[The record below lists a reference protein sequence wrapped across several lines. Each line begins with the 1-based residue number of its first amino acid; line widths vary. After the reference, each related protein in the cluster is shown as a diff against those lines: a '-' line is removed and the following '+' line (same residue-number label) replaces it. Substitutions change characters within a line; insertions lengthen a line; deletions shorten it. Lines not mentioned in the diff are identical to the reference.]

1 VFLHCRTIYSNAL
14 ERGLYVAFARLP
26 NVRRIVAVSSASAQ
40 NFRTVADKVRV
51 VRNGVP
57 IDEVVERAG
66 EDDVRQRFGITADA
80 PLIGFVGRF
89 VGWKGVDVF
98 LAAAEIVTRRHPDA
112 RFMLVGDVPVGSS
125 ETLEDYRAR
134 GGSRDLGCQLVF
146 AGFQSNPA
154 PYLQAFDALVVPSV
168 RPDPCPRV
176 VVESMALGTLVIG
189 SDAGGIPEVVR
200 HEVNGLL
207 VPPGDADALAEEIGR
222 ALADPELR
230 GRLASAGAHEAREHY
245 DAVHVAARVQAII
258 AEAMAPASM
267 GA

>member
-1 VFLHCRTIYSNAL
+1 
-14 ERGLYVAFARLP
+14 
-26 NVRRIVAVSSASAQ
+26 
-40 NFRTVADKVRV
+40 
-51 VRNGVP
+51 VP
-57 IDEVVERAG
+57 IDEVVKRAG
-66 EDDVRQRFGITADA
+66 DDDVRQRFGITTDS

-98 LAAAEIVTRRHPDA
+98 LAAAETVARHHPSA

-125 ETLEDYRAR
+125 ETLDDYRAR
-134 GGSRDLGCQLVF
+134 GRSRGLGRRLVF

-207 VPPGDADALAEEIGR
+207 VPPGDADALAEEICR
-222 ALADPELR
+222 ALADPEFR
-230 GRLASAGAHEAREHY
+230 GRLASAGADEAREHY
-245 DAVHVAARVQAII
+245 DASRVAARVQAIM
-258 AEAMAPASM
+258 AEAMAPASV
-267 GA
+267 AT